1 MDHSKQT
8 KIMKLISMKDFV
20 LEQDNKASLVGTYD
34 KIVRYAKL
42 LKQPLTLGMF
52 IPCDEKGNVLE
63 NPKRKVLEL
72 SDGTCG
78 YVTNINAFDKYL
90 QAKERVL
97 FEGFELKDGFI
108 IMPDKQFLDTSRL
121 KNKTVENLI
130 NQHYIL
136 TESAIKKLGL

>member
-8 KIMKLISMKDFV
+8 KIMKLISMRDFV
-20 LEQDNKASLVGTYD
+20 LEQDNKASLGGTYD
-34 KIVRYAKL
+34 KIVRYANF

-108 IMPDKQFLDTSRL
+108 IMSDKQFLDTSKL

-130 NQHYIL
+130 NQHYTL